1 MAWAGAGVVL
11 RGLPS
16 AVDVLAAGSPRSGG
30 RLQGATVAHRKRGA
44 LVAVLWSDTRFVP
57 VKTGDAYRIAATSK

>member
-1 MAWAGAGVVL
+1 
-11 RGLPS
+11 
-16 AVDVLAAGSPRSGG
+16 VDVLAAGSPRSGG